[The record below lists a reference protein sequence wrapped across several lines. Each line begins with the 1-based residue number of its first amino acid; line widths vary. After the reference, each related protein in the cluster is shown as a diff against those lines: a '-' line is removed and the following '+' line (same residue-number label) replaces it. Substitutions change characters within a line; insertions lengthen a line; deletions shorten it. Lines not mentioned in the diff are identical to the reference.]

1 MVELKP
7 VLKTMLA
14 YGLLIFVYYILQT
27 AFFPRFSLA
36 GVSPNIMVIL
46 VSTIGF
52 AKGGNQGMTVGMV
65 CGIILDIFSSGFF
78 GMYALIFVVIGFLN
92 GSFRQIFFGDDMKLP
107 LLLIGSSVLIYG
119 GMVYLFTY
127 ISRGR
132 LDFPFYFMNLMMPE
146 MVYTILVS
154 LILYFPIIQLDEW
167 LKRSK
172 KRGEKKLV

>member
-7 VLKTMLA
+7 VLKSMLA

-52 AKGGNQGMTVGMV
+52 AKGGNQGMTVGMI

-107 LLLIGSSVLIYG
+107 LLLIGSSDLIYG
-119 GMVYLFTY
+119 GMVYIFTY

-167 LKRSK
+167 LRRSEKRS
-172 KRGEKKLV
+172 EKKLV